1 MFDFHTTSLMAVI
14 SFYASLCKLKR
25 DNQIKHAKTQFFLQI
40 VLDSGLKS
48 GFTATYLKLVFPALA
63 DSFFVRRRVGWG
75 TDSFREQMLKKL
87 DVSIIFYT
95 RT

>member
-1 MFDFHTTSLMAVI
+1 MFDFHTTSLKDVI
-14 SFYASLCKLKR
+14 SLFASLCKLKR

-75 TDSFREQMLKKL
+75 TDCFTEQKVKE
-87 DVSIIFYT
+87 T
-95 RT
+95 